1 MDKRSNQSAETF
13 LSAGTTRAIIALL
26 LVLAVVTTVRIRLL
40 NMPLERDEGEYAYAG
55 QLILQ
60 GVPPYQEAYN
70 MKWPG
75 TFAAYAL
82 IMAMFGQTAGGIHAG
97 LILVNL
103 ATAALVFLLARR
115 MCGNAGGVVAAGTY
129 ALLSINPGTLGLF
142 AHATHF
148 VMLPALAGIVLL
160 QNLDDDTSP
169 TRIFAAGLSLGLA
182 ALMKQSGAAFGIF
195 AAVWVVRQEVLPPG
209 WCGRRLAVRLGC
221 LALGGILPLV
231 LTCSV
236 LEALGVF
243 DRFWLWT
250 FQYARAYASMVT
262 LAQGLKAFFITSTIL
277 FKGAPGPW
285 CLAGLGLILLWG
297 EQSLAR
303 WRFFIISLLFF
314 SFVAVCPGWY
324 FRRHYFIQF
333 LPAAGLLAA
342 VTFSATSSFFARR
355 ALFPLALAAIPSL
368 IFALAGVGVLIQGRD
383 IYFRLAPAQVC
394 REIYGTNPFPEAV
407 AIGRYLAAH
416 CPPDARIAVIG
427 SEPEIYFYSH
437 RRSAT
442 GYIYTYPLMEP
453 LPYALPMQQEMI
465 REVEK
470 ADPDYLVFVNVKFSW
485 IQRTNS
491 NVFIFEWFPKYC
503 AEHFQL
509 AGLVEIYPDHTD
521 YQWTIPKSGVTP
533 RSMDR
538 LAIFRNNK
546 LPAPDKASAAHDDSV
561 ATATPRTPKAC
572 D

>member
-1 MDKRSNQSAETF
+1 M
-13 LSAGTTRAIIALL
+13 SAGTIRVIVLL
-26 LVLAVVTTVRIRLL
+26 LLILAVVTAVQIRLL
-40 NMPLERDEGEYAYAG
+40 NMPLERDEGEYAYTG
-55 QLILQ
+55 QLMLQ
-60 GVPPYQEAYN
+60 GIPPYQEAYN

-82 IMAMFGQTAGGIHAG
+82 IMALFGQTVGGIHAG

-115 MCGNAGGVVAAGTY
+115 MCRNAGGVVAAGTC

-169 TRIFAAGLSLGLA
+169 SRIFSAGLLLGLA
-182 ALMKQSGAAFGIF
+182 ALMKQSGAAFGVF
-195 AAVWVVRQEVLPPG
+195 AAVWVVRHEIFRPD
-209 WCGRRLAVRLGC
+209 WCGRRLMLRLGW
-221 LALGGILPLV
+221 LVLGGILPLV
-231 LTCSV
+231 LTC
-236 LEALGVF
+236 LALKALGVF

-250 FQYARAYASMVT
+250 FHYARMYASMIT
-262 LAQGLKAFFITSTIL
+262 FAQGLNTLHITSVAQ
-277 FKGAPGPW
+277 FEAAPGLW
-285 CLAGLGLILLWG
+285 SLAGLGLILLWG
-297 EQSLAR
+297 ERSLAR

-314 SFVAVCPGWY
+314 SLVAVCPGWY
-324 FRRHYFIQF
+324 FRRHYFIQL
-333 LPAAGLLAA
+333 LPVAGLLAA
-342 VTFSATSSFFARR
+342 VAFYATSSFFVRR
-355 ALFPLALAAIPSL
+355 AFFSIPPAAIPSL
-368 IFALAGVGVLIQGRD
+368 IFAFAGVSVLIQGRD

-394 REIYGTNPFPEAV
+394 RVIYGANPFPEAV
-407 AIGRYLAAH
+407 EIGRYLASH
-416 CPPDARIAVIG
+416 CPPDARVAVIG

-465 REVEK
+465 REIEK
-470 ADPDYLVFVNVKFSW
+470 ADPEYVVFVNVKYSW

-491 NVFIFEWFPKYC
+491 NLLIFEWLQKYG

-509 AGLVEIYPDHTD
+509 AGLVEIYSDHSE
-521 YQWTIPKSGVTP
+521 YQWAIPTSGAIP
-533 RSMDR
+533 RSKDW
-538 LAIFRNNK
+538 LSIFKNKK
-546 LPAPDKASAAHDDSV
+546 LPVRDKA
-561 ATATPRTPKAC
+561 TADP
-572 D
+572 